1 MPAFSAFRRARYDDK
16 QQYDAL
22 PGAPVAKQRSL
33 CCPSSS
39 FVCAFSKRVIFL
51 TCLFLLLFEAVYLGK
66 QYALSSLA
74 GPGNISG
81 ASSTARAGPSNHG
94 SASLHSGWFSFD
106 DRFDAPFLA
115 RLDRAAPV
123 TQPELLFTEACRD
136 LWISRNELC
145 PELKREWISGDSLLS
160 KAHTFDVVYT
170 WQDGSDPK
178 QAAAREHALDETEQI
193 NHSGNAVRH
202 FRIHDELRHSMRSL
216 FKSFAAYKQALENI
230 FILSTDLPTEHPHQR
245 IGMVPR
251 WLDVLHPFHSFTKVH
266 AVFPWAAHKTS
277 AYGEPREAEEWRD
290 RALPVYNSMAV
301 ESQFTNIPTAND
313 VWWMMCDDFFVLN
326 DMTPSDVCVA
336 HVSCRYFTAC
346 LILHLCLADTRR
358 FLG

>member
-1 MPAFSAFRRARYDDK
+1 MPAFPAFRRARYDDK

-22 PGAPVAKQRSL
+22 PGAPAVAQQRSL

-51 TCLFLLLFEAVYLGK
+51 TCLILLFFEAVYLGK

-74 GPGNISG
+74 GPGNISD
-81 ASSTARAGPSNHG
+81 ASPAGL
-94 SASLHSGWFSFD
+94 SAQHPALHSGWFPFD

-123 TQPELLFTEACRD
+123 TQSELLFTEACRD
-136 LWISRNELC
+136 LWISRSELC
-145 PELKREWISGDSLLS
+145 PELKREWISGNSLLS

-178 QAAAREHALDETEQI
+178 QAAARQHALDQTEQI

-216 FKSFAAYKQALENI
+216 FKSFAAYKEALQNI
-230 FILSTDLPTEHPHQR
+230 FVLSTDLPTDLPHQR

-251 WLDVLHPFHSFTKVH
+251 WLDVFHPFHSFTKVH

-277 AYGEPREAEEWRD
+277 AYTEPREAEEWRD
-290 RALPVYNSMAV
+290 EALPVYNSMAV
-301 ESQFTNIPTAND
+301 ESQFTNMPTVND

-336 HVSCRYFTAC
+336 HISGKF
-346 LILHLCLADTRR
+346 LIAV
-358 FLG
+358 